1 MFIKLGIIAGII
13 ILGGMVFSNEIDVL
27 FPSTSATVVNSL
39 KEDVSNFGTI
49 ASESVE
55 KRIDESVDKIVD
67 KTSNAITDEISDIGN
82 DISNEISDVRKSSQQ
97 TITEKISNFN
107 PVESIQ
113 NIFTD
118 NPHVEEL
125 TDLST
130 NSEQIEE
137 SIIENIIQDEPLM
150 IHETLYLSTIQ
161 QSNDDI
167 LLQYSDSSGK
177 TTSVN
182 VVIRTDQ
189 KEIFSGIFFTS
200 MFETNLNDISN
211 EISDVRKSSQQTIT
225 EKISNFNP
233 IESIQNIFTDNP
245 YVEELTDSSTNSEQ
259 IEESIIE
266 NVIQDEPLMIHE
278 TLSLSTTQ
286 QSNDDII
293 LQYFDSSGKTTSVNV
308 IIRTDQKE
316 IFSGIFFTS
325 IFETNL
331 NDISGQPYYVD
342 MIVEHDDYGTVTS
355 SVFNPGDSTDSKIS
369 GIFSQS

>member
-39 KEDVSNFGTI
+39 KDDVSNFGTV

-67 KTSNAITDEISDIGN
+67 KTSNAITDEISDIG
-82 DISNEISDVRKSSQQ
+82 
-97 TITEKISNFN
+97 
-107 PVESIQ
+107 
-113 NIFTD
+113 
-118 NPHVEEL
+118 
-125 TDLST
+125 
-130 NSEQIEE
+130 
-137 SIIENIIQDEPLM
+137 
-150 IHETLYLSTIQ
+150 
-161 QSNDDI
+161 
-167 LLQYSDSSGK
+167 
-177 TTSVN
+177 
-182 VVIRTDQ
+182 
-189 KEIFSGIFFTS
+189 
-200 MFETNLNDISN
+200 NDISN

-342 MIVEHDDYGTVTS
+342 MIVEHEDYGTVTS